1 MPAAV
6 EVVYRRRLLS
16 IPRRRD
22 RSSDLPTLHCRAHR
36 IVASAGGTPISK
48 AAGLPAKYQR
58 FMLAACPLVVSFVL
72 VCEDNVQ

>member
-6 EVVYRRRLLS
+6 EVVYRRRS
-16 IPRRRD
+16 QSMPRRHD

-36 IVASAGGTPISK
+36 IVASAGGTPIGK
-48 AAGLPAKYQR
+48 APELPAKYQR

-72 VCEDNVQ
+72 VCENIVQ